1 MSFISRFVLIDVNPY
16 VDITTGKMDAYKAA
30 IYRVRGGNLRI
41 AGKIKIFAR
50 HLSLFWPLLFSP
62 GVKYLYKNGK
72 MATPLNLTYAHNVM
86 YI

>member
-1 MSFISRFVLIDVNPY
+1 MAFISRFVMIDINPY
-16 VDITTGKMDAYKAA
+16 VDITTGKMHAYKAA
-30 IYRVRGGNLRI
+30 ICTVRGGDLRF

-50 HLSLFWPLLFSP
+50 HLSSLWPRLFSP
-62 GVKYLYKNGK
+62 RIKYLYKNGK

>member
-1 MSFISRFVLIDVNPY
+1 MAFIGRFVLIDVNPY
-16 VDITTGKMDAYKAA
+16 VDITTGKMDANKAA

-50 HLSLFWPLLFSP
+50 HLSLLWFLLYSSR
-62 GVKYLYKNGK
+62 VKYLYKNGK
-72 MATPLNLTYAHNVM
+72 LASPLNLTYAHNVM